1 MSTNVTFAGVS
12 IKINDDK
19 IDQKS
24 LIEIAKHLG
33 YDEKDLLDLES
44 DDYIDAIYE
53 TKKDC
58 WRIYRDVDGQIG
70 LIYLINNDYDEFDLD
85 FTLSLEKLNIHMGML
100 LEVLPKE
107 YFNMDA
113 DNVKIFS
120 HLYYNGSDNPFT
132 F

>member
-24 LIEIAKHLG
+24 LIEIGKHLG

-58 WRIYRDVDGQIG
+58 Y
-70 LIYLINNDYDEFDLD
+70 
-85 FTLSLEKLNIHMGML
+85 
-100 LEVLPKE
+100 
-107 YFNMDA
+107 
-113 DNVKIFS
+113 
-120 HLYYNGSDNPFT
+120 
-132 F
+132 